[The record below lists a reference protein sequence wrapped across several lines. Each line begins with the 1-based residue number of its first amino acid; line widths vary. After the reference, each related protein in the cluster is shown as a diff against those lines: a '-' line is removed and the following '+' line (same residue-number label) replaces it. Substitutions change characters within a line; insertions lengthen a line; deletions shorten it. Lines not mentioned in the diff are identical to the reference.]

1 MRKVLLFTGHRS
13 ERGHIDAIH
22 SLMRHDPRIES
33 SVYAFTSM
41 DKSDTLSGQA
51 VLFGQSLT
59 ALVVAFEQMAPDFVL
74 VYGDRGEALAA
85 ALAAARLGIPLVHV
99 EGGDWTEG
107 GCLDDNARHAITRLA
122 SLHFATTE
130 HAAQQVIAMGEEP
143 WRVQVCGLPILDFV
157 AAGDFTLDGAVQ
169 AIYGLGLDPFTLACH
184 HPVPGEDPALILQ
197 AIPRGPVFVI
207 RSNGDAGSAAV
218 NDALAHFPG
227 ATNVP
232 RADFHGLMNACS
244 LMVGNSSSFIKEAPM
259 FKAPVVLVGNRQ
271 KGRYPGPYK
280 ALGAGRIIA
289 ETLATVSLEG
299 LTIKRRA
306 A

>member
-1 MRKVLLFTGHRS
+1 MFTGHRA
-13 ERGHIDAIH
+13 ERSHVDAIH
-22 SLMRHDPRIES
+22 KLMREDNRIES

-51 VLFGQSLT
+51 ILFGQSLT
-59 ALVVAFEQMAPDFVL
+59 ALVVAFEQMAPDFAL
-74 VYGDRGEALAA
+74 VFGDRGEALAA
-85 ALAAARLGIPLVHV
+85 GLAAARLGIPLVHV

-107 GCLDDNARHAITRLA
+107 GCLDDAARHAITKLA

-157 AAGDFTLDGAVQ
+157 AAGDFTPEHEVRAK
-169 AIYGLGLDPFTLACH
+169 YGLPEPFTLVCH
-184 HPVPGEDPALILQ
+184 HPVPGEEPLRMHADVPA
-197 AIPRGPVFVI
+197 FVI
-207 RSNGDAGSAAV
+207 RSNGDAGSGAID
-218 NDALAHFPG
+218 DALAGFPG
-227 ATNVP
+227 AANVP
-232 RADFHGLMNACS
+232 RADYHGLMNACMG
-244 LMVGNSSSFIKEAPM
+244 MVGNSSSFIKEAPA
-259 FKAPVVLVGNRQ
+259 FGKPVVLIGNRQ

-280 ALGAGRIIA
+280 SMGAGRIIA
-289 ETLATVSLEG
+289 ETLATVPLEG